1 MKQVFSVYDSKA
13 QTFCTPFYSV
23 NTSTAMRDFA
33 HAANDMHTDLHKFSL
48 DYTLFHIGSFN
59 EETAETTPHIPVNLG
74 TANQF
79 ITPQTIEVTD
89 DV

>member
-13 QTFCTPFYSV
+13 QTYCTPFFSV
-23 NTSTAMRDFA
+23 NISTALRDFA
-33 HAANDMHTDLHKFSL
+33 HAANDQGTDLYKFSL
-48 DYTLFHIGSFN
+48 DYTLFHIGSYN
-59 EETAETTPHIPVNLG
+59 EESGAITSQIPINLG

-79 ITPQTIEVTD
+79 IQTTIEVSD

>member
-13 QTFCTPFYSV
+13 QTYCTPFFSV

-33 HAANDMHTDLHKFSL
+33 HAANDKGTDLYKFSL

-59 EETAETTPHIPVNLG
+59 EETAEITVQIPVNLG

-79 ITPQTIEVTD
+79 IQNEVTT